1 VRKIDLGGERSDF
14 WVSVVFIHLETT
26 VSESEVVD
34 FLVRLFDLTDWT
46 EVEDRETE
54 KDLP

>member
-1 VRKIDLGGERSDF
+1 MTDLD
-14 WVSVVFIHLETT
+14 LETT